1 MSSKLRFQVLH
12 SEKLPSAINRYVE
25 EAKRICGVLEQGLM
39 DKNYCGRQD
48 DDCRLCFFTLKRPT
62 GCGFDVRGG
71 IKIRRFPAS

>member
-39 DKNYCGRQD
+39 DKNWLVGD
-48 DDCRLCFFTLKRPT
+48 KMTIADLAFLP
-62 GCGFDVRGG
+62 
-71 IKIRRFPAS
+71 